1 MKIHDLKPAEGSTK
15 RKTRKGRGEAAGKG
29 KTAGRG
35 TKGTGARKNVPL
47 GFEGGQMPLQRRLP
61 KLPGFTPRNR
71 VEYQGVNVSALE
83 AHFNAGDTVTPVEL
97 AAAGLVRKPTE
108 IVKILGDGELTKSL
122 TVKAAAFTKSAA
134 AKIADAGGSTEVLGR
149 NAKSAPAPEA
159 EAPAA
164 EASTEADA
172 PEADADQ

>member
-1 MKIHDLKPAEGSTK
+1 MKLNELKPAPGSTK

-71 VEYQGVNVSALE
+71 IEYTGVNVGQLQELFSD
-83 AHFNAGDTVTPVEL
+83 GDTVTPQEL
-97 AAAGLVRKPTE
+97 ADKGLIRKAGTP
-108 IVKILGDGELTKSL
+108 VKILGDGELSKKL
-122 TVKAAAFTKSAA
+122 TVSANKFSA
-134 AKIADAGGSTEVLGR
+134 TAQAKITDAGGSAELAGR
-149 NAKSAPAPEA
+149 
-159 EAPAA
+159 
-164 EASTEADA
+164 
-172 PEADADQ
+172 